1 MKNDKWYIVGTLF
14 NLLKIIISLGIF
26 IWCISWCISLGYRNG
41 KETVCVVKD
50 KWVKPSSK
58 SSKYLVQCD
67 NEVYEI
73 TDLFFKGKFNS
84 SDIYIKLKKGHKY
97 KIKTTGYR
105 NRFFSMYKNINEV
118 KELKENN
125 K

>member
-1 MKNDKWYIVGTLF
+1 MKNDKGYIVGALII
-14 NLLKIIISLGIF
+14 LLVIIISVGTI
-26 IWCISWCISLGYRNG
+26 IWCISLGYRNE
-41 KETVCVVKD
+41 KETVCVIKD

-105 NRFFSMYKNINEV
+105 NRFFSMYKNINEA
-118 KELKENN
+118 KELKEN

>member
-1 MKNDKWYIVGTLF
+1 MKNNKWYIVGTLF
-14 NLLKIIISLGIF
+14 ILLIIIISLGIF